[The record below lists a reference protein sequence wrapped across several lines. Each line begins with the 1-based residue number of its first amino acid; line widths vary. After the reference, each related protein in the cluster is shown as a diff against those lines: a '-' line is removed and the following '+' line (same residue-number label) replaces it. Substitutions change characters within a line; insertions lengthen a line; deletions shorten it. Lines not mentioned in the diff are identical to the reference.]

1 MAVNPP
7 FNQVIIRLE
16 QFQSTSRQ
24 ENEIKGKLIFLLVTL
39 KNFFY
44 ENVFLIDFSVLDDLP
59 PSYEEVVGV
68 HYI

>member
-16 QFQSTSRQ
+16 QLQSTSRQ

-39 KNFFY
+39 KNFFMKT
-44 ENVFLIDFSVLDDLP
+44 FF
-59 PSYEEVVGV
+59 
-68 HYI
+68 